1 MIAWFALVSVILSF
15 SGVSSWVGNPY
26 AHLLRNAEPPSIAY
40 GFGGGFS
47 SNIGGIS
54 HSSGYGTSFQTGNA
68 QAYGA
73 GIGSNGNARG
83 VGFAQ
88 TAPNF
93 NHYQFPQAYSGI
105 GRSNSAAHSS
115 GNLGSA
121 VSSVQNDGHGSAF
134 SAVHSNGRYQ
144 SAIST
149 VQNFDRGHPT
159 LARIQPGFIS
169 RADNVGGVQT
179 AISSTQGSNGQATS
193 IAQNFGGYKAA
204 IANNVQLRNG
214 VIQNNGATVING
226 PGFQSAQ
233 AHSVNTGYY

>member
-1 MIAWFALVSVILSF
+1 MIAGFALVSVILGL
-15 SGVSSWVGNPY
+15 SGASSWAGNPY

-73 GIGSNGNARG
+73 GIGSNGNAHG

-93 NHYQFPQAYSGI
+93 NQYQFPPAYSGF
-105 GRSNSAAHSS
+105 GRTNSAVAHSS
-115 GNLGSA
+115 GNFGSA
-121 VSSVQNDGHGSAF
+121 VSSVQNGGLGSAV

-144 SAIST
+144 SAISS
-149 VQNFDRGHPT
+149 VQNFDRGLSN

-193 IAQNFGGYKAA
+193 IAQNFGRYKAA

-233 AHSVNTGYY
+233 AHAINTGY